1 MDPDSWAGKRD
12 DNTLPEDQIAEEMKI
27 YNETVEKVTQA
38 IRTINDLYATIPLAK
53 TMRQASLELL
63 EVAEELEGL
72 ERTLPHVGCEPHV

>member
-53 TMRQASLELL
+53 TMRQATLELL
-63 EVAEELEGL
+63 EVTEELERL
-72 ERTLPHVGCEPHV
+72 EITLPHVGCGPHV

>member
-12 DNTLPEDQIAEEMKI
+12 DSFILEDQIAEEMNI

-63 EVAEELEGL
+63 EVTEELEGL
-72 ERTLPHVGCEPHV
+72 ERTLPHVGCGPHV

>member
-53 TMRQASLELL
+53 TMRQATLELL
-63 EVAEELEGL
+63 EVTEELEGL
-72 ERTLPHVGCEPHV
+72 EITLPHVGCGPHV

>member
-53 TMRQASLELL
+53 TMRQATLELL
-63 EVAEELEGL
+63 EVTEELEGL
-72 ERTLPHVGCEPHV
+72 ERTLPHVGCGPHV